1 MNMIGVFM
9 ALIAGF
15 FSEIGDS
22 IGKRSVNDH
31 KESIYTMGFLNM
43 FWVVVILTSSAFLVT
58 NSFIFSLASLP
69 TFITKM
75 VLEIFQVYMSLSAI
89 TIASR
94 STFGFLRI
102 WTLPLLL
109 VVDIMLGYSVSG
121 WQVGG
126 IFILVIAFI
135 LLFINHGIEKKGSGY
150 VIFTAINAVATI
162 SLYKYNITHY
172 NSVLAEQLSTCII
185 LLVYSFVMAFFV
197 AKENPFRFFKKPRFL
212 IQSLSGG
219 LASII
224 SSFAYMFAP
233 ASVIT
238 AAGRSASVFW
248 SVLSGNVYF
257 KESRVV
263 LKMSAVALI
272 GVGIFLLTQTV

>member
-1 MNMIGVFM
+1 MT
-9 ALIAGF
+9 LIAGF

-22 IGKRSVNDH
+22 IGKRSVIDH

-43 FWVVVILTSSAFLVT
+43 FWVVIILASSAFLIKG
-58 NSFIFSLASLP
+58 SFIFSLASLP

-109 VVDIMLGYSVSG
+109 IVDIILGYSVSA

-135 LLFINHGIEKKGSGY
+135 LLFINHGIGKKGSGY

-172 NSVLAEQLSTCII
+172 NSVLGEQLISCII
-185 LLVYSFVMAFFV
+185 LLAYSFVMALFI
-197 AKENPFRFFKKPRFL
+197 AKENPFRFFEKPRFL
-212 IQSLSGG
+212 VQSLSGG
-219 LASII
+219 IASII
-224 SSFAYMFAP
+224 SSFAYVFAP

-238 AAGRSASVFW
+238 AAGRSVSVFW
-248 SVLSGNVYF
+248 SVLSGNVY
-257 KESRVV
+257 E
-263 LKMSAVALI
+263 A
-272 GVGIFLLTQTV
+272 